1 MVTKVH
7 IVYIMVSLILMY
19 RHESWIIKKAE
30 CQRTDVF
37 ELWYWRRHLRIP
49 LDSKEIKLVNP
60 EGNQPWLFI
69 RRNDAEAPYCGHIL
83 GRANSLEKD
92 PDAGRDWGQE
102 EKGATRMRWL
112 DCTTDSVGMSLR
124 KPWEI
129 VTGREAQHPAV
140 PGVAESDTTYQLNSN
155 NYTYISSHY
164 DYLIHFNETR

>member
-7 IVYIMVSLILMY
+7 IVYIMVFLILMY
-19 RHESWIIKKAE
+19 RRENCIMKKAE

-37 ELWYWRRHLRIP
+37 ELWYWRRH

-69 RRNDAEAPYCGHIL
+69 RRNDAEAPYCGHIM

-92 PDAGRDWGQE
+92 PDAGRDWGHE

-129 VTGREAQHPAV
+129 VTGREAQHPTV
-140 PGVAESDTTYQLNSN
+140 PGIAKSQTQQLNSN
-155 NYTYISSHY
+155 NYTYISSHH